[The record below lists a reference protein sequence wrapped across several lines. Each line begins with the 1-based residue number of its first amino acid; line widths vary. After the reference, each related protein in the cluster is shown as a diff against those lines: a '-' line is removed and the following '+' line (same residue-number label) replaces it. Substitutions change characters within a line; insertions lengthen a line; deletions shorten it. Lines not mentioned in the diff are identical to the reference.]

1 MGHVYEMGSVWSH
14 YEKSCSN
21 EGVPIPRR
29 YETRILGDQA
39 GFIRPIDQKVHLLV
53 YSSQT
58 SQLSLAHQ
66 LIATEEEEGNIP
78 PLKGSILQQLLYS
91 ALHIRNEMEKT
102 KGHNSKFMPDSLY
115 LFISILPG
123 GANALETEADC
134 SGKLHIVIRVILRK
148 I

>member
-1 MGHVYEMGSVWSH
+1 M
-14 YEKSCSN
+14 
-21 EGVPIPRR
+21 
-29 YETRILGDQA
+29 
-39 GFIRPIDQKVHLLV
+39 V

-102 KGHNSKFMPDSLY
+102 KGHNSSWGGIDDDHVRNFMPDSLF